1 MDAILDKKDSA
12 IEKDLQKKRKKNT
25 FSQKEVFSDGYDSEG
40 YKDEEDRKKLN
51 QMNEVD
57 RVNELNRRLEERNNK
72 KFDDKIAEKAEK
84 VKTTTGATATSNMFV
99 DPTSGLDQSKKSQV
113 EKDKMQ
119 LKKEL
124 ETKREK
130 LKDSNSHSNNNNNNN
145 DYSFSQYDEL
155 KNQTHGL
162 AQHQR
167 ERNTQSEEFQKL
179 VKQLTLTKDYLNKLL
194 LRSYFHELVKGAY
207 VKVRIGTKYEI
218 YKIEGAH
225 SEGSNTVFTLNN
237 GIKTRKIDLQYI
249 SNQNP
254 DQVELCTYYEYNC
267 KHEKL
272 QSLQEKKKQFDD
284 LINKKQ
290 EKSEKQ
296 KYQEIDQQICQKID
310 QGYYEKQSNLSANEV
325 QTNIDFYKDRLL
337 EIENIEQ
344 FQTQVGK
351 SELEKL
357 QKDKVR
363 FQKNVEYLQK
373 QMKLVKHQIVPIF
386 TKNVLEMGSKISE
399 QALNKKNA
407 KIKDKAM
414 IRRQKIQKLQ
424 QPYFA
429 FEEQFKQLSQF
440 STSVL
445 LKDKIKN
452 NHSSLQLS
460 SQIQKDLSVI
470 DCSDQAMQSLIFSK
484 K

>member
-1 MDAILDKKDSA
+1 MDTLLDKKDINA
-12 IEKDLQKKRKKNT
+12 NDKDLLKKKKKNT
-25 FSQKEVFSDGYDSEG
+25 FSQKEVFSDGYDTDG

-84 VKTTTGATATSNMFV
+84 VKTTAGAAVASNIFV
-99 DPTSGLDQSKKSQV
+99 DPTNGLDQSKKSQV

-130 LKDSNSHSNNNNNNN
+130 LKDSNSHSNNNN
-145 DYSFSQYDEL
+145 DYNFSQYDDF
-155 KNQTHGL
+155 KSQTHGL

-179 VKQLTLTKDYLNKLL
+179 VKQLTLSKDYLNKLL
-194 LRSYFHELVKGAY
+194 LRSYFHELVKGVY

-225 SEGSNTVFTLNN
+225 SEGNNTVFTLNN
-237 GIKTRKIDLQYI
+237 GLKTRKIDLQYI

-254 DQVELCTYYEYNC
+254 DQVELCTYYEQN

-272 QSLQEKKKQFDD
+272 QSLVDKKKQFDD

-296 KYQEIDQQICQKID
+296 KYQEIDQQISQKIE
-310 QGYYEKQSNLSANEV
+310 QGYYEKQNNLNANEI
-325 QTNIDFYKDRLL
+325 QTNIGFYKDRILD
-337 EIENIEQ
+337 IDYIEQ
-344 FQTQVGK
+344 NQIQVGK

-373 QMKLVKHQIVPIF
+373 QIKLVKHQIVPIF

-429 FEEQFKQLSQF
+429 FEEQFKQLSQY
-440 STSVL
+440 STSIL
-445 LKDKIKN
+445 LKEIIKN
-452 NHSSLQLS
+452 NHSSLHLS
-460 SQIQKDLSVI
+460 SQIQKDLSLI
-470 DCSDQAMQSLIFSK
+470 DCSDQTMQSLISNK